1 MVADTSPPAELSD
14 YLTIQPRR
22 TDMIMKWLN
31 EPYLKEALEG
41 RLACSQLC
49 MYVLHFDLYCTYVCM
64 TCTVCI

>member
-49 MYVLHFDLYCTYVCM
+49 MYFTSISAVLMYV
-64 TCTVCI
+64 